1 VAQSK
6 LMESLQKFL
15 DEIATDAV
23 EERVV
28 DYVIR
33 EVRNGRKLADALSDP
48 YVKNRL
54 SEEKLAHVLAN
65 PEVIGVIEGEI
76 KSAFASKDF
85 GFSD

>member
-1 VAQSK
+1 VAESK
-6 LMESLQKFL
+6 ISVSIRAFL

-28 DYVIR
+28 EYVIR
-33 EVRNGRKLADALSDP
+33 EVRNGRKLAEALADP

-54 SEEKLAHVLAN
+54 SDEKLAHVLEN
-65 PEVIGVIEGEI
+65 PKVIGALESEI
-76 KSAFASKDF
+76 RTAFASKEF

>member
-6 LMESLQKFL
+6 LAESLQKFL
-15 DEIATDAV
+15 DEMATDAV

-28 DYVIR
+28 EYVIR
-33 EVRNGRKLADALSDP
+33 EVRNGRKLAEALSDP

-65 PEVIGVIEGEI
+65 PEVIGAIEGEI
-76 KSAFASKDF
+76 KSAFTRKEF
-85 GFSD
+85 GFAD